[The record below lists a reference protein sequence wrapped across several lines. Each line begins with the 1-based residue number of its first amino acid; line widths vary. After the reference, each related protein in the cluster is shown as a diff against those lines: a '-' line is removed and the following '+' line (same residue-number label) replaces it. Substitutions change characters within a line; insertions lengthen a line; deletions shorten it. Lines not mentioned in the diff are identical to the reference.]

1 MCFRFFKVLILQIVV
16 GGCADA
22 PSLTDRP
29 PVYTTGEPLAWKA
42 TAESVSLPSRP
53 RLDAVCIPQRVRK
66 EKAHK
71 QKGRKGDMQVCA
83 MQTTLQS
90 IPENKALFIE

>member
-22 PSLTDRP
+22 PSLTARP
-29 PVYTTGEPLAWKA
+29 PVYATGDPLAWKA

-53 RLDAVCIPQRVRK
+53 RRDTVHIPPRVRK
-66 EKAHK
+66 EKPRK
-71 QKGRKGDMQVCA
+71 QRSKKGYM
-83 MQTTLQS
+83 QS
-90 IPENKALFIE
+90 IPENEVLFF

>member
-22 PSLTDRP
+22 PSLTARP
-29 PVYTTGEPLAWKA
+29 PVYTTGEPLVWKA

-66 EKAHK
+66 EKPRK
-71 QKGRKGDMQVCA
+71 QRSKKGYM
-83 MQTTLQS
+83 QS
-90 IPENKALFIE
+90 IPENEVLFFE